1 MKGSAESEARKALN
15 RLRRALEK
23 TAHELGDVRG
33 ALESVESTDFPHAEF
48 DAAQQHLDAIES
60 FIDELATRARRD
72 PYQFRRELLKDE
84 RAIKVLETAAEK
96 SG

>member
-33 ALESVESTDFPHAEF
+33 ALESVEASDFPHAEF

-60 FIDELATRARRD
+60 FIDEQGERIEEKMLASGGLEPGRIRR
-72 PYQFRRELLKDE
+72 
-84 RAIKVLETAAEK
+84 
-96 SG
+96 G